1 VIAVRAQVIPSRRPV
16 AYNSTGRLYSLP
28 DRYELR
34 AVPEHLRAKPTA
46 EVEAIKRAIRFTR
59 TCLRFAVTG
68 AVVYGVCWAVQAVF
82 G

>member
-1 VIAVRAQVIPSRRPV
+1 MRAQVIPSRRPV
-16 AYNSTGRLYSLP
+16 AYNSTGRLYSLA

-34 AVPEHLRAKPTA
+34 AVPEHLRGQPTA

-59 TCLRFAVTG
+59 TCIALTATG